1 MLPSGYLRRADRRQL
16 GRPAKRS
23 MPSMPRLECAG
34 PVDAAMPGMTMPAM
48 HRQVRSAP
56 APAVPPAMPALPPA
70 AIAAPIRQPAD
81 PPGSR
86 RSCARAWPIS
96 SASRCERNPTLKQAA
111 AQFEA
116 ALHRSR
122 QAGLYPNPT
131 VGYVQDQIGSFSES
145 HAHVR
150 RLRGQGK
157 PSPGDNVG
165 AFIQWQIVTA
175 GKLRLSRAKFAE
187 EATAARW
194 QAIGQELR
202 VLNAVRI
209 QYLEVLAAQRLIEIH
224 REIVKLDDDAV
235 RTAREMF
242 NVGQAGE
249 PEVIQARVQERRARV
264 ALQKAENRFRG
275 DWEELVVAG
284 RRAEIRPGPLDLKPL
299 EAEVTPLNFDGTLAD
314 LLHNSP
320 EIQAA
325 LSEIRRDEIMVRR
338 ERAEPIPN
346 VQLQAVTGYNYEFGV
361 QTAGVQIGVTLPI
374 FNRNQGTIREA
385 MSDLSRDH
393 AEYERIALSLRERLA
408 EVFTHYHDASQSVED
423 FRGGSLPLARQAYE
437 MQVASYRQRRTAWPQ
452 VIASRRIV
460 FRPEQG
466 LRRIA
471 ARAAA
476 RGSRDRRNAPGR
488 RPRAPRPRRPR
499 RATSRPWQRP
509 ADSLLLDPKPKERQ
523 DLIEARSGGL

>member
-1 MLPSGYLRRADRRQL
+1 MFAQSARTS
-16 GRPAKRS
+16 PALSTLLLVVLQTIAFAQREAPPAPTGPARS
-23 MPSMPRLECAG
+23 MPSMPSTST
-34 PVDAAMPGMTMPAM
+34 PDQPMQSMPGMTMPGMTMPGTPA
-48 HRQVRSAP
+48 QAP
-56 APAVPPAMPALPPA
+56 PGQRMSPDMPALPPSA
-70 AIAAPIRQPAD
+70 TAGRMTGQPAQPAD
-81 PPGSR
+81 HAVAPTFGLVDFENL
-86 RSCARAWPIS
+86 ALQ
-96 SASRCERNPTLKQAA
+96 RNPTLKQAA
-111 AQFEA
+111 AQFDA

-131 VGYVQDQIGSFSES
+131 VGYIQDQIGSFSES
-145 HAHVR
+145 QPTSGGFAVR
-150 RLRGQGK
+150 GK

-209 QYLEVLAAQRLIEIH
+209 QYFEVLAAQRMIAIH

-249 PEVIQARVQERRARV
+249 PEVIQARVQERRAKV

-275 DWEELVVAG
+275 DWEELVAVAG
-284 RRAEIRPGPLDLKPL
+284 APDFRPVPLDVKPL
-299 EAEVTPLNFDGTLAD
+299 EAEVAPLSFDGTLTD

-320 EIQAA
+320 ELQAA

-338 ERAEPIPN
+338 ERVEPIPN
-346 VQLQAVTGYNYEFGV
+346 VQFQAVTGFNYEFGV
-361 QTAGVQIGVTLPI
+361 QTAGVQIGIALPI

-393 AEYERIALSLRERLA
+393 AEFDRIALSLRERLA
-408 EVFTHYHDASQSVED
+408 EVFTHYQNAAHSVAD
-423 FRGGSLPLARQAYE
+423 YRSGTLPMARQAYE
-437 MQVASYRQRRTAWPQ
+437 MQVSSYRQRRTPWPQ
-452 VIASRRIV
+452 VISSRRMYFDLTKDYV
-460 FRPEQG
+460 ESLLE
-466 LRRIA
+466 LRRAEVEI
-471 ARAAA
+471 
-476 RGSRDRRNAPGR
+476 GGMLLVDGL
-488 RPRAPRPRRPR
+488 
-499 RATSRPWQRP
+499 ATPPSPTSQGH
-509 ADSLLLDPKPKERQ
+509 
-523 DLIEARSGGL
+523 IEAVATPR

>member
-1 MLPSGYLRRADRRQL
+1 
-16 GRPAKRS
+16 
-23 MPSMPRLECAG
+23 MPS
-34 PVDAAMPGMTMPAM
+34 MPGMTMPAT
-48 HRQVRSAP
+48 
-56 APAVPPAMPALPPA
+56 PALPPSA
-70 AIAAPIRQPAD
+70 MAAPATTPPPPNAD
-81 PPGSR
+81 HGARPPSLADFER
-86 RSCARAWPIS
+86 IALQ
-96 SASRCERNPTLKQAA
+96 RNPTLKQAA
-111 AQFEA
+111 AQFDA

-145 HAHVR
+145 QPTSGGFAVKGR
-150 RLRGQGK
+150 

-165 AFIQWQIVTA
+165 AFLQWQIVTA

-224 REIVKLDDDAV
+224 REIVKLDEDAV

-242 NVGQAGE
+242 NLGQAGE

-264 ALQKAENRFRG
+264 MLQKAQNRFRG
-275 DWEELVVAG
+275 DWEELVSLVGAP
-284 RRAEIRPGPLDLKPL
+284 EIRPVRLDLKPL
-299 EAEVTPLNFDGTLAD
+299 EAEVMPLNFDGTLTD

-346 VQLQAVTGYNYEFGV
+346 IQFQAVTGFNYEFGV
-361 QTAGVQIGVTLPI
+361 QTAGVQIGIALPI

-385 MSDLSRDH
+385 MADLSRDH
-393 AEYERIALSLRERLA
+393 AEFERIALLLRERLA

-423 FRGGSLPLARQAYE
+423 YRTGSLPMARQAYE

-452 VIASRRIV
+452 VIASRRIYFDLSKDYV
-460 FRPEQG
+460 ESLLE
-466 LRRIA
+466 LRRAEVEI
-471 ARAAA
+471 
-476 RGSRDRRNAPGR
+476 GGMLLVDGLSSP
-488 RPRAPRPRRPR
+488 PSP
-499 RATSRPWQRP
+499 TSQGH
-509 ADSLLLDPKPKERQ
+509 
-523 DLIEARSGGL
+523 IEAVATPR